1 MSEQLP
7 EVTYRFYEG
16 EKDLDLIKQIMD
28 IHLSE
33 PYSVYT
39 YRFFVNECPKQTVL
53 AFIDGNF
60 VGACVGK
67 SEMHLGKTMRGY
79 IAMLAVEKEHR
90 KRGIA
95 TELVKRVI
103 EEMRLAGCDE
113 VVLETELTN
122 ASALTFY
129 ERLGFVRD
137 KRLHKYYLNQGCA
150 FRLKLYLKNTVQQQ
164 QEETN

>member
-1 MSEQLP
+1 MSESPASSEEQP
-7 EVTYRFYEG
+7 VIYSYSNG
-16 EKDLDLIKQIMD
+16 ESDIEKIKALMD
-28 IHLSE
+28 VHLSE
-33 PYSVYT
+33 PYSVFT
-39 YRFFVNECPKQTVL
+39 YRFFINECPLQTIL
-53 AFIDGNF
+53 AHIGNEF

-79 IAMLAVEKEHR
+79 IAMLAVEKPYR

-95 TELVKRVI
+95 TILVKKVI
-103 EEMRLAGCDE
+103 EEMRKAGCDE

-122 ASALTFY
+122 TSALAFY

-150 FRLKLYLKNTVQQQ
+150 FRLKLYLNKEVPVI
-164 QEETN
+164 